1 MRKWGIVISVFYAL
15 ILLGLI
21 VPGSM
26 FIFGGELSKWS
37 GLSRALKD
45 AYTDW
50 AFWIL
55 VGPSWEAR
63 CSCFSS
69 PSVPLSNGSSPCAHS
84 ALLRRHLA
92 SYRPPYLR
100 RSLVLRRCS
109 GW

>member
-37 GLSRALKD
+37 GLSRALKV

-55 VGPSWEAR
+55 VGAVLGGQMLLL
-63 CSCFSS
+63 FL
-69 PSVPLSNGSSPCAHS
+69 SVGTS
-84 ALLRRHLA
+84 
-92 SYRPPYLR
+92 
-100 RSLVLRRCS
+100 CS